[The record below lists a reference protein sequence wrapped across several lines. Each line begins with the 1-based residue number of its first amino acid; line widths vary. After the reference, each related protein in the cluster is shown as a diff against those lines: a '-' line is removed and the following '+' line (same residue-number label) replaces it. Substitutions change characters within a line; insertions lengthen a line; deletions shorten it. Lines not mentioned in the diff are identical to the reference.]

1 MASRLSTWWKRRK
14 LARAAGGCNEAGMIS
29 CVRKGQLELVK
40 KLLDFGVSVDARE
53 ETGRSVL
60 FLAVRQGEIK
70 LVDLLVERGANLD
83 LSDRNGQT
91 ALMEAISQAD
101 KHVFDRLMKASPDL
115 NKRDQQGNTALLMA
129 VEEGNTTFTRSLIQA
144 GADINLSNK
153 IGKTPLMLAVM
164 DSKTAII
171 QSLLEA
177 GADPLQKDLSGKDVT
192 DIPVSSPRIKK
203 MLREYAGQEESEPDL
218 RLNSMMNQMIHSAG
232 SLLGSGSSPKQL
244 EERGRQLLGAWTQF
258 MGLPGM
264 KESEATMQTG
274 AELFLLLMQEVQRG
288 LKQAT
293 SRSNGNGA
301 ASQSWENLETLV
313 ARLASQLPEPS
324 KGSEE
329 PAPEQHIHFHLPPLE
344 DHQKEDLN
352 SALKEAITV
361 GSDRAA
367 ELLTK
372 LGAITVDGD
381 GNLSEDVVEE
391 EGEEKAPID
400 KSQPDIS
407 E

>member
-1 MASRLSTWWKRRK
+1 MASRFSTWWKWRK
-14 LARAAGGCNEAGMIS
+14 LARAAGGCNEAGLIRS
-29 CVRKGQLELVK
+29 VRKGQLDLVSR
-40 KLLDFGVSVDARE
+40 LLDFGISVDSRE

-70 LVDLLVERGANLD
+70 LVDLLLNQGANLD
-83 LSDRNGQT
+83 LSDQNGQT

-101 KHVFDRLMKASPDL
+101 KHVFDRLMKSRPDV
-115 NKRDQQGNTALLMA
+115 NKRDQQGNTALLLS

-177 GADPLQKDLSGKDVT
+177 GADPLQKDLSGKDVM

-203 MLREYAGQEESEPDL
+203 MLRKYAGEEESEPEL

-232 SLLGSGSSPKQL
+232 SILGTTSSPKML
-244 EERGRQLLGAWTQF
+244 EERGRQLLNAWTKF
-258 MGLPGM
+258 MGLPDM
-264 KESEATMQTG
+264 KESEATVQTG

-288 LKQAT
+288 LKQT
-293 SRSNGNGA
+293 TNRNNGNGA
-301 ASQSWENLETLV
+301 ASQSWENLESLV
-313 ARLASQLPEPS
+313 ARLASELPEPTNS
-324 KGSEE
+324 AEE
-329 PAPEQHIHFHLPPLE
+329 PTQEQHIHFHLPPLE

-352 SALKEAITV
+352 LALKEAITV

-381 GNLSEDVVEE
+381 ENLSEEVMKEE
-391 EGEEKAPID
+391 AEAETSTD
-400 KSQPDIS
+400 KTQPDIS

>member
-14 LARAAGGCNEAGMIS
+14 LARAAGGCNEAGLIRS
-29 CVRKGQLELVK
+29 VRKGQLDLVK
-40 KLLDFGVSVDARE
+40 GLLDFGVSVDARE

-70 LVDLLVERGANLD
+70 LVNLLVNRGANLD
-83 LSDRNGQT
+83 LSDHNGQT

-101 KHVFDRLMKASPDL
+101 KHVFDRLMKAGPDL
-115 NKRDQQGNTALLMA
+115 NKRDQQGNTALLLA

-144 GADINLSNK
+144 GADINLANK

-177 GADPLQKDLSGKDVT
+177 GADPLQKDLSGKDVM

-203 MLREYAGQEESEPDL
+203 MLKAVAGTDESEPEQ
-218 RLNSMMNQMIHSAG
+218 RISSVMNQMIQSAG
-232 SLLGSGSSPKQL
+232 SFLGTSSSPHQL

-264 KESEATMQTG
+264 KESETTMQTG
-274 AELFLLLMQEVQRG
+274 AELFLLLMQEIQRG

-293 SRSNGNGA
+293 SRSNGNDTV
-301 ASQSWENLETLV
+301 SQSWENLESLV
-313 ARLASQLPEPS
+313 ARLASQLPEPTTRA
-324 KGSEE
+324 EE
-329 PAPEQHIHFHLPPLE
+329 PVPEQHIHFHLPPLE

-352 SALKEAITV
+352 SAMREAITV

-391 EGEEKAPID
+391 VEPETPID
-400 KSQPDIS
+400 KNQPGTS